1 MKFDFVPKVCR
12 GETPS
17 YKGKVVLDVP
27 KAPERYRYIRE
38 SGVLAIYEK
47 MGEKDRDGVEK
58 EEVSFDLASQ
68 YDLVTKMSSF
78 VEKHVVTVE
87 LERLDD
93 GFKVDN
99 VDALLSIAS
108 LESAVMEICVMFLKG
123 FEPGK
128 NSAT

>member
-12 GETPS
+12 GEKPT
-17 YKGKVVLDVP
+17 YTGKVVLEVP
-27 KAPERYRYIRE
+27 KAPERYKYIRE

-47 MGEKDRDGVEK
+47 MNGADGK
-58 EEVSFDLASQ
+58 EREDVSFDLASQ
-68 YDLVTKMSSF
+68 YELVTKMSSY
-78 VEKHVVTVE
+78 VEKHVVAVE
-87 LERLDD
+87 LVRLEDQL
-93 GFKVDN
+93 KVDS
-99 VDALLSIAS
+99 VDQFLSIGS